1 MTVGSGN
8 FVYFGDTY
16 RWRGYVTVASIY
28 YTAFSI
34 SGGSM
39 SSTTFRGRTI
49 VSMSWISDANST
61 TSGTVV
67 IEFAGDLS
75 LSPGFVVDAKVNGSS
90 IGGSS
95 TPSYNATTDTTTF
108 IIGSAGVSN
117 PFTIAGTDTITLT

>member
-1 MTVGSGN
+1 
-8 FVYFGDTY
+8 
-16 RWRGYVTVASIY
+16 
-28 YTAFSI
+28 
-34 SGGSM
+34 M